1 MTHEVILLHIIIA
14 AEIVPRAQQTL
25 DADMVILSAGVKPN
39 DDLYNALR
47 AAGHPSVWKTGDG
60 EHQRQDSQGR
70 AERQQVRRRIEL
82 NPRRGGF

>member
-47 AAGHPSVWKTGDG
+47 AAGHPSVWKVGDANICG
-60 EHQRQDSQGR
+60 KIVKAVQNGSKYAVG
-70 AERQQVRRRIEL
+70 L
-82 NPRRGGF
+82 N